1 MQHVLCIGPGKDII
15 NEGKYI
21 LKHIKQEDPDVFIH
35 FVDHS
40 VVELSNYD
48 EFEINEQIF
57 FERGD
62 KQVQISV
69 SGENIFSFLENYKV
83 RNISYIV
90 ANRVFEHIPREKMF
104 YLLYLLK
111 DVSVGGA
118 VLSIVVPNFIGIFEK
133 LSQLNKALLSTCSEE
148 KSGAIQDSFESCK
161 STFLEKV
168 SKFEKALIDIH
179 TEIFNEP
186 SDPHRSVWTPG
197 LAKYY
202 LELEQYWEVVNIDE
216 LILDNRDWYLKIL
229 ATLRG

>member
-21 LKHIKQEDPDVFIH
+21 LKHVKQDDPQVFIH

-40 VVELSNYD
+40 VVELSTYD

-57 FERGD
+57 SEAGD
-62 KQVQISV
+62 KQVQIDV
-69 SGENIFSFLENYKV
+69 SGQNIFSFLENYKL
-83 RNISYIV
+83 RNINYIV

-111 DVSVGGA
+111 DVSIKGA
-118 VLSIVVPNFIGIFEK
+118 VLSIVVPNFIEIFEK
-133 LSQLNKALLSTCSEE
+133 LSTLNKTLLRTYPESEP
-148 KSGAIQDSFESCK
+148 GAIQDSFESCAG
-161 STFLEKV
+161 TFLEKV
-168 SKFEKALIDIH
+168 SNFEKALIDIH

-186 SDPHRSVWTPG
+186 SDPHRCVWTPG

-202 LELEQYWEVVNIDE
+202 LELEQYWEVSNIDE
-216 LILDNRDWYLKIL
+216 IILDNRDWYLKIL
-229 ATLRG
+229 ATSRG